1 MFEFE
6 KVCREV
12 EKMDTLS
19 YSVIL
24 AEKSKEVIAGLKD
37 LELNGIE
44 AMTVYAGLIFGAVV
58 SDGKLDENEFALIKP
73 MLDISLGYDFSYEE
87 ARSLLKYY
95 KKDSKEYNQYVD
107 AVVDLFGEIS
117 DELKA
122 DIVTVCLLVCGIDG
136 KISHKEKK
144 WLKQLIH

>member
-24 AEKSKEVIAGLKD
+24 ADKSRAVINGLKG
-37 LELNGIE
+37 LEIGGLDALKI
-44 AMTVYAGLIFGAVV
+44 YAGLIFGAVV
-58 SDGKLDENEFALIKP
+58 SDGKLDESEFALIKP
-73 MLDISLGYDFSYEE
+73 MLDLSIGYDFDFEE
-87 ARSLLKYY
+87 AKALLKYF
-95 KKDSKEYNQYVD
+95 KKDTKEYNQYVD
-107 AVVDLFGEIS
+107 AVVDLFGEID

-136 KISHKEKK
+136 KISLKERK
-144 WLKQLIH
+144 WLKQLIK